1 MCWWVSHQQRAMI
14 IRGKKDKDGNED
26 REAVDDSDRMMCSS
40 NGGWGLTPGTH
51 ARTYIQQT
59 HSNNSQKHANI
70 KLTPGAQL
78 TQATE

>member
-1 MCWWVSHQQRAMI
+1 MCWWVSHQQRATI

-51 ARTYIQQT
+51 ARTYIHTTDTFKQLTKTCKHQT
-59 HSNNSQKHANI
+59 HPRCTADSGN
-70 KLTPGAQL
+70 
-78 TQATE
+78 